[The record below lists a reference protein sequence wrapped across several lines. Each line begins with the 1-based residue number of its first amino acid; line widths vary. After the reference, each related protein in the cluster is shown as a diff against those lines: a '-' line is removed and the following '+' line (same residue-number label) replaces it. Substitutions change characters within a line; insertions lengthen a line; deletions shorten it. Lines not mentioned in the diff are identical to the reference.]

1 MEQPNTKMS
10 DTTTLPKD
18 QQNGPTGAPTTTSAH
33 GVAQSRSLFDREI
46 LRQAFFDSF
55 KKLDPRRTR

>member
-1 MEQPNTKMS
+1 MEQPNTAMN
-10 DTTTLPKD
+10 DTATSPKD
-18 QQNGPTGAPTTTSAH
+18 QQSSQSSSPTGAVTTTAH

-55 KKLDPRRTR
+55 KKLDP